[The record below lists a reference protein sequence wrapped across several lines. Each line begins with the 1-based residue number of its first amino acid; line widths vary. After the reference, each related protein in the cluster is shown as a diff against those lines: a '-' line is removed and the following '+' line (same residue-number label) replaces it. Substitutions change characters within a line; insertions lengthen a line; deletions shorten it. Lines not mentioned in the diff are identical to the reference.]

1 MYFNLIQQEESN
13 LQSSNMN
20 GLSQWVPGECLER
33 HDRDIILNKILTGRN
48 LYAQAWGIIIIEN
61 CMK

>member
-1 MYFNLIQQEESN
+1 MYFNLIQQ
-13 LQSSNMN
+13 
-20 GLSQWVPGECLER
+20 GRIPGECLEI
-33 HDRDIILNKILTGRN
+33 HDHDIILNKILTGRN